1 MQVALARLQYSI
13 VESLLE
19 VDPGIVLHGDTA
31 IWRCYSGNR
40 FSEDVDI
47 CATDAQVDKPGKLIT
62 WSLSKRN
69 IKMDYPLRTS
79 RAVNV
84 LSNDARSKFEA
95 MEFPGGLKP
104 VRMEFRKSDGSKMV
118 VNTLSVGDFIKEKIP
133 TYEKRKYVRDLYDI
147 YHLTRVGG
155 LSTKSKRMLSRFL
168 SQLGGQPTKRNS
180 GTYYACALHRTSK
193 QW

>member
-1 MQVALARLQYSI
+1 MQVALARLRYSI

-104 VRMEFRKSDGSKMV
+104 VRMEFRKSDGSKMEE
-118 VNTLSVGDFIKEKIP
+118 TLYFNHLINS
-133 TYEKRKYVRDLYDI
+133 LYKF
-147 YHLTRVGG
+147 Y
-155 LSTKSKRMLSRFL
+155 L
-168 SQLGGQPTKRNS
+168 SQNLRPGYSPTNPPS
-180 GTYYACALHRTSK
+180 LILDTSES
-193 QW
+193 